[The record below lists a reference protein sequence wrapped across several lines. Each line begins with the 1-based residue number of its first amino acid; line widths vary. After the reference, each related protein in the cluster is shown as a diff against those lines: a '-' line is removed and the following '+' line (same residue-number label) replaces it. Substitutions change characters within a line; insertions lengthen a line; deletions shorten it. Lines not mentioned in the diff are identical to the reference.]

1 MGNQS
6 KFKYDIISCMSDNK
20 SSALP
25 TFSLKFSLALI
36 SLNLLIPLILA
47 VPFFV
52 AKKMGYSL
60 VSSIGL
66 NLDNFYM
73 FIIISQAISLIL
85 SIFFISQKL
94 RQNKLRWQSVGI
106 KPFQIRRSLKYILGY
121 YPIFFGL
128 LLLIVVTIAIA
139 TQGGDIPAAA
149 DSATEDER
157 FGGFV
162 PALLITVLLAP
173 VIEEV
178 LFRGVLFTSLR
189 QKKGLVF
196 AIVVGGIIFSLAHIG
211 NPIQALG
218 ALPLG
223 IYLCFMYHRLGSIIP
238 GILLHASWNL
248 FVLLIR

>member
-1 MGNQS
+1 MSANKPSTQS
-6 KFKYDIISCMSDNK
+6 I
-20 SSALP
+20 
-25 TFSLKFSLALI
+25 FSLKFSLALI
-36 SLNLLIPLILA
+36 SLSLFTPLVLA
-47 VPFFV
+47 LPFFV
-52 AKKMGYSL
+52 SKLMGYSL
-60 VSSIGL
+60 VGAVGL
-66 NLDNFYM
+66 NSDNFYL

-128 LLLIVVTIAIA
+128 LLLIVAAIAIA

-149 DSATEDER
+149 DSATADER

-189 QKKGLVF
+189 QKKGFIF
-196 AIVVGGIIFSLAHIG
+196 AIVVSGLIFSLAHIG
-211 NPIQALG
+211 NPIQAIG

-248 FVLLIR
+248 FVLLIK